1 MKGLS
6 LTLSI
11 VIIAIVLL
19 VTALVI
25 MTIFGTQISSV
36 MNTLGIW
43 STDTLKVNLCQQK
56 CATWCQLNPTESGP
70 SGGSW
75 GGMTVQTDDGKT
87 WNCDVEMPK
96 AGKEKCICGV
106 IGIGQK

>member
-25 MTIFGTQISSV
+25 MTIFGAQMAQFVGILNPWSEQMLQQNLCNQRCAAYCQGHLGEAPSHSWSDIGSVKTQSGDVPCSQIMAGISDECKC
-36 MNTLGIW
+36 LGI
-43 STDTLKVNLCQQK
+43 TT
-56 CATWCQLNPTESGP
+56 
-70 SGGSW
+70 
-75 GGMTVQTDDGKT
+75 
-87 WNCDVEMPK
+87 
-96 AGKEKCICGV
+96 
-106 IGIGQK
+106 GQPE